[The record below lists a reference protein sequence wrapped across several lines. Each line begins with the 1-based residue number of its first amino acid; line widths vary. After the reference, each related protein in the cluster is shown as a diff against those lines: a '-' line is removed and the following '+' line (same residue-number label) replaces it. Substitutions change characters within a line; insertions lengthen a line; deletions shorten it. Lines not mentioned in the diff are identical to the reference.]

1 MVDIAGQLLAS
12 GAARSQTVDPR
23 AQAVRRKPDLSGG
36 DEDKSQFLDVRKLQ
50 EQYLN
55 YLYSKTDEIEEQKE
69 ARRYYHGAHWTAD
82 QIKILRKRHQPKLT
96 FNRIARKINAIVGLV
111 ERGRSDPKAL
121 PRHIKSEAGADIATQ
136 VIRYV
141 LDENDWKG
149 IDPWCLLQSCIDGV
163 AGVQMVLVEGDQG
176 DPDIALPWVVGDEYF
191 YDPTSYR
198 LDFADGLYEGISKWI
213 DVDEAIQMFP
223 DKEEELKGL
232 TQGDAD
238 LTTNPDREVKWVN
251 AATRS
256 IRLIEHWYKRRG
268 KWCWAFYVANT
279 LLDEGIS
286 PFFNEKN
293 KTISS
298 FKMFSVA
305 VDHVGDRYGFVRN
318 LKGPQDSLNQS
329 KSKALH
335 IANSRKLIMDKGAVD
350 DVEITRIQWARPD
363 GVIEKNKGFDVTPE
377 DRTQDFAAFTSMS
390 QEAKDEI
397 DQFANLNVA
406 AISGPGLTNLSGRA
420 IELLRQPGMAEL
432 GPFVLAIRQ
441 WKLQIYRAI
450 WATAQRHWKS
460 ERWLRMVENDAQKA
474 AFIQLNGLS
483 LDQFGRPA
491 MVNALGALD
500 VDIILE
506 EGSDSASLGQ
516 EAFDVLKGYPPGTF
530 PPQVLIEIAPWP
542 REIKNK
548 ILQMMAPKPPGP
560 PQLMA
565 AKLQMEGAAAKNA
578 KTAADARKSDAQ
590 AQKAG
595 VEAGQAANETQQ
607 QAIAFQTQLWKEAMG
622 LLAPQPQLQ
631 QPNPQGAQPVAPT
644 IPGM

>member
-12 GAARSQTVDPR
+12 GAARQGAPIGDPR
-23 AQAVRRKPDLSGG
+23 AKPVRREDVSV
-36 DEDKSQFLDVRKLQ
+36 DEDKAQFLPVRKLQ
-50 EQYLN
+50 QQYLD
-55 YLYSKTDEIEEQKE
+55 YLQSKAEEIDEQQTS
-69 ARRYYHGAHWTAD
+69 RRYYHGAQYSAD
-82 QIKILRKRHQPKLT
+82 QIKILRKRHQPPLT
-96 FNRIARKINAIVGLV
+96 WNRIARKINAIVGLV

-149 IDPWCLLQSCIDGV
+149 IDPWCLLQSCIDGI

-176 DPDIALPWVVGDEYF
+176 DPDIALPWVIGDEYF

-198 LDFADGLYEGISKWI
+198 LDFSDALYHGISKWI

-232 TQGDAD
+232 TSGDAD
-238 LTTNPDREVKWVN
+238 LTSNPDREIKWIN

-279 LLDEGIS
+279 LLDEGVS

-305 VDHVGDRYGFVRN
+305 VDHDGDRYGFVRN

-335 IANSRKLIMDKGAVD
+335 VANSRKLIVDKGAVD
-350 DVEITRIQWARPD
+350 DIETARTQWARPD
-363 GVIEKNKGFDVTPE
+363 GVVEKNKGFDITPE
-377 DRTQDFAAFTSMS
+377 DRAQDFTAFTSMS

-397 DQFANLNVA
+397 DQYANLNVA
-406 AISGPGLTNLSGRA
+406 AISGAGIANLSGRA

-432 GPFVLAIRQ
+432 GPFVLAIRA

-450 WATAQRHWKS
+450 WSTAQRHWKT

-474 AFIQLNGLS
+474 AFVQLNGIT

-506 EGSDSASLGQ
+506 EAPDSASLGQ
-516 EAFDVLKGYPPGTF
+516 DAFDLVKGLAPGTVPF
-530 PPQVLIEIAPWP
+530 QVIMELWPGP

-548 ILQMMAPKPPGP
+548 IMQMLAPKPPQP
-560 PQLMA
+560 AQLVA

-578 KTAADARKSDAQ
+578 KTAADARYSDAR
-590 AQKAG
+590 AQKAS

-622 LLAPQPQLQ
+622 LLNPQPPA
-631 QPNPQGAQPVAPT
+631 QPNPQGAQPVAPPM
-644 IPGM
+644 PGM